1 METWHFE
8 IILLI
13 TSSFDKEIIIK
24 FSKCCFLGKIRPFWK
39 HKKKFFRNLKMRL
52 TIFLKIFFLKIEF
65 YDVCHSKSCQNI
77 RKLKKS

>member
-8 IILLI
+8 III
-13 TSSFDKEIIIK
+13 IKNVSFDKEIIIK
-24 FSKCCFLGKIRPFWK
+24 ISKCFFLGKIRPFWK
-39 HKKKFFRNLKMRL
+39 HKKKFFEILKMRL

-65 YDVCHSKSCQNI
+65 YDTWHIKTCQKI

>member
-8 IILLI
+8 LILSISL
-13 TSSFDKEIIIK
+13 SFDKEIIIK
-24 FSKCCFLGKIRPFWK
+24 FSKCCFLVKISKIWK

-65 YDVCHSKSCQNI
+65 YDVCHSKSCQKI